1 MVDNN
6 PEGNAATDDPFA
18 LDHAVPD
25 WQAAIIRLARPA
37 LLWALGVVTMGFGV
51 VIVGFVEA
59 FVPGAG
65 LRMAAAMAALLKAY
79 PDALYW
85 LVAFLFGGQAL
96 AGIIKS
102 IKGG

>member
-1 MVDNN
+1 MDNN
-6 PEGNAATDDPFA
+6 PEGNAATDEPYEVGV
-18 LDHAVPD
+18 HVPA
-25 WQAAIIRLARPA
+25 WQAAFIRLARPS
-37 LLWALGVVTMGFGV
+37 LLWALGVVTMGLGV

-59 FVPGAG
+59 VVPGAG
-65 LRMAAAMAALLKAY
+65 IRMAGAMAALLRAY